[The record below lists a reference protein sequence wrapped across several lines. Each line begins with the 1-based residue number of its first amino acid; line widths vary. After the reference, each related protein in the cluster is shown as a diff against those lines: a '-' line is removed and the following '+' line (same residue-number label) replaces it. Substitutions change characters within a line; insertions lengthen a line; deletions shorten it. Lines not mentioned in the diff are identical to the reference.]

1 MGSYVALDVSLRSTS
16 VHIVDETG
24 KCLWRGK
31 CASEP
36 KALAVLVRKRAPEV
50 VRVGLETGFLSTWL
64 CHTLAET
71 GLPIVCMD
79 ARHAKAVLSVRPN
92 KTDANDAE
100 GLAQL
105 LRTGFFREVRVKS
118 WASMLVRNL
127 ITVRRQLV
135 RTQVDLANQLRGI
148 LRTFGLALPPGS
160 GGGRRFEAAVRERAT
175 IRPGL
180 SLIILPLLETWRAVR
195 ERVVMLDKA
204 AVAAARR
211 DPRCRLL
218 MSAPGV
224 GAITALTY
232 VGTVEDPQL
241 FQGARAVG
249 AWLGLTPRRYQSGE
263 IDSMGR
269 ITRCG
274 DPLLRT
280 ALYEAANQVLTR
292 SHAASA
298 LRRWGL
304 MLKARNGHKK
314 AVVAVARKLA
324 VILHAMWK
332 TDAVFC
338 AEPALVR
345 T

>member
-1 MGSYVALDVSLRSTS
+1 
-16 VHIVDETG
+16 
-24 KCLWRGK
+24 
-31 CASEP
+31 
-36 KALAVLVRKRAPEV
+36 
-50 VRVGLETGFLSTWL
+50 VG
-64 CHTLAET
+64 
-71 GLPIVCMD
+71 P
-79 ARHAKAVLSVRPN
+79 
-92 KTDANDAE
+92 
-100 GLAQL
+100 
-105 LRTGFFREVRVKS
+105 
-118 WASMLVRNL
+118 
-127 ITVRRQLV
+127 
-135 RTQVDLANQLRGI
+135 
-148 LRTFGLALPPGS
+148 
-160 GGGRRFEAAVRERAT
+160 
-175 IRPGL
+175 
-180 SLIILPLLETWRAVR
+180 
-195 ERVVMLDKA
+195 
-204 AVAAARR
+204 
-211 DPRCRLL
+211 
-218 MSAPGV
+218 

-263 IDSMGR
+263 IDATGR

-298 LRRWGL
+298 LKRWGL

-338 AEPALVR
+338 AEPVR
-345 T
+345 V